1 MNRAVLLI
9 MKLDYVYYF
18 QRLLINYQVT
28 FSSFLSH
35 VMFYLLFNNGWTSP
49 REGEGDRR
57 M

>member
-28 FSSFLSH
+28 FSFSILSW
-35 VMFYLLFNNGWTSP
+35 VMFYLLFNNGWTSL
-49 REGEGDRR
+49 REGDGR